1 MKTEKLFKTPLSERQ
16 SKNSELNHIECN
28 GGKTLLESFPRRIVF
43 ELTNKCNFQCIM
55 CGREAVSFKTRDLP
69 PSIVRACSPL
79 FPHAEEVTLHGW
91 GEGTL
96 HPGLSGILEY
106 LDTFKLLRKY
116 FVTNGSTLPKI
127 TEALFKHHVDLVA
140 VSLDG
145 ATPGTNDSIRKGGD
159 LERELRSIKNLL
171 DEKERR
177 GLDYPYV
184 NFVFTAMRRNLKEL
198 PMMVDLANGMG
209 VPEVKAVYLT
219 VFNES
224 LANESLLDEQALVR
238 EVFAEARSRALKLDI
253 NLKLPDIQGECD
265 AGTLSHKPCA
275 FPWRDLYIGSDGF
288 VRPCQS
294 SAEKI
299 LNSTD
304 FGDFTEVWNSKQMQD
319 LRARVNDEA
328 AMSINCRHC
337 YHSSCANWNLKT
349 SFLQTGREFAP
360 EWEDSAALRAA
371 ADTAP

>member
-28 GGKTLLESFPRRIVF
+28 EGKTLLESFPRRIVF

-55 CGREAVSFKTRDLP
+55 CGREAVDFKTRDMPL
-69 PSIVRACSPL
+69 SIVRACAPL
-79 FPHAEEVTLHGW
+79 FPYAEEVTLHGW

-106 LDTFKLLRKY
+106 LDSFKWLRKY

-127 TEALFKHHVDLVA
+127 TEAVFRHHVDLVA

-159 LERELRSIKNLL
+159 LERELRSVKKLL
-171 DEKERR
+171 DEKARR

-184 NFVFTAMRRNLKEL
+184 NFVFTAMKRNLKEL
-198 PMMVDLANGMG
+198 PMMVDLAHGMG

-219 VFNES
+219 VFNGA
-224 LANESLLDEQALVR
+224 LAGESLLDEQALIR
-238 EVFAEARSRALKLDI
+238 EVFAEARSRALKFDI

-265 AGTLSHKPCA
+265 AGALSHRPCA
-275 FPWRDLYIGSDGF
+275 FPWRDLFIGSDGF

-294 SAEKI
+294 SAEKV
-299 LNSTD
+299 LNSAD
-304 FGDFTEVWNSKQMQD
+304 FGDFTEVWNSRQMQD

-328 AMSINCRHC
+328 AMSANCRHC

-360 EWEDSAALRAA
+360 EWEGSGAKRAA